1 MGIPAFL
8 LSVIG
13 LGKLLNLVAEALI
26 RLLSRLYRR
35 DNDDDD
41 GEYWPDDG
49 RPPPRMPR
57 AAKKKFYRRRAVYR
71 ILIITVVGA
80 GLFVFVP
87 SAIFMQVE
95 HWTYWEAVYYCTI
108 TLITIGFGDFVP
120 GYGQAPSWISAGW
133 YRLAVGCYIVIVI
146 GWFAGIVAS
155 FRSAIYAF
163 AHKAETKIIEAAQGI
178 FHTTPQEM
186 EVGKNVEPKLYVSR
200 TGNTSIVNILRAYVK
215 DEHTSRSRRVAA
227 RPCTN

>member
-35 DNDDDD
+35 DDDDDD

-120 GYGQAPSWISAGW
+120 GYGQ
-133 YRLAVGCYIVIVI
+133 
-146 GWFAGIVAS
+146 
-155 FRSAIYAF
+155 
-163 AHKAETKIIEAAQGI
+163 
-178 FHTTPQEM
+178 
-186 EVGKNVEPKLYVSR
+186 
-200 TGNTSIVNILRAYVK
+200 GNY
-215 DEHTSRSRRVAA
+215 
-227 RPCTN
+227 